1 MLDVSSDVDHNRTVI
16 TFAASPQVITEAAF
30 RGIETASRLID
41 LDQHRGVHPRIG
53 ATDVVPLIPL
63 RDVTMPECVT
73 IAHDLGR
80 RVGEELGIPV
90 YFYEYAATRPDRRNL
105 ADVRRQP
112 YEQLKQTIKSD
123 ADRKPDYGPARLG
136 KVGAT
141 AIGAREPLIAFNAF
155 LNTDNVEIAV
165 KIAEAVRES
174 GGGLPYLK
182 ALGLLVEGKAQV
194 SMNVIDFRRTSLYT
208 IWERVK
214 LEASKHGVLI
224 THTEIVGLIPQAAFR
239 GALHR
244 AAETGAVAR
253 ERQQDRHLHLRSGR
267 KPPGHRGLR
276 ARHRRAR
283 AVAVGR
289 RAGCKAEAE
298 HDETGGGQN
307 LATGRNPGVV

>member
-1 MLDVSSDVDHNRTVI
+1 VKLVGCVPNFSEGRRGDVISSIYDAIAAANGVYMLDVSSDVDHNRTVI

-224 THTEIVGLIPQAAFR
+224 THTEIVGLIPQAALIDA
-239 GALHR
+239 ALSYLQLPIDSR
-244 AAETGAVAR
+244 DLILEQRLG
-253 ERQQDRHLHLRSGR
+253 
-267 KPPGHRGLR
+267 
-276 ARHRRAR
+276 
-283 AVAVGR
+283 
-289 RAGCKAEAE
+289 
-298 HDETGGGQN
+298 
-307 LATGRNPGVV
+307 LATDDFREIKFE

>member
-1 MLDVSSDVDHNRTVI
+1 VKLVECVPNFSEGRRGDVISSIYDAIAAVNGVYMLGVSSDVDHNRTVI
-16 TFAASPQVITEAAF
+16 TFAAPPQVITEAAY

-105 ADVRRQP
+105 ADVRTQP

-224 THTEIVGLIPQAAFR
+224 THTEIVGLIPQAALIDA
-239 GALHR
+239 ALSYLQLPIDSR
-244 AAETGAVAR
+244 DLILEQRLG
-253 ERQQDRHLHLRSGR
+253 
-267 KPPGHRGLR
+267 
-276 ARHRRAR
+276 
-283 AVAVGR
+283 
-289 RAGCKAEAE
+289 
-298 HDETGGGQN
+298 
-307 LATGRNPGVV
+307 LATDDFREIKFE

>member
-1 MLDVSSDVDHNRTVI
+1 MRTPEYVKLVECVTNFSEGRRGDVISSIYDAIAGVNGVYMLGVSSDVDHNRTVI
-16 TFAASPQVITEAAF
+16 TFAAPPQVITEAAY

-224 THTEIVGLIPQAAFR
+224 THTEIVGLIPQAALIDA
-239 GALHR
+239 ALSYLQLPIDSR
-244 AAETGAVAR
+244 DLILEQRLG
-253 ERQQDRHLHLRSGR
+253 
-267 KPPGHRGLR
+267 
-276 ARHRRAR
+276 
-283 AVAVGR
+283 
-289 RAGCKAEAE
+289 
-298 HDETGGGQN
+298 
-307 LATGRNPGVV
+307 LATDDFREIKFE

>member
-1 MLDVSSDVDHNRTVI
+1 VKLVECVPNFSEGRRGDVISSIYDAIAAVNGVYMLGVSSDVDHNRTVI
-16 TFAASPQVITEAAF
+16 TFAAPPQVITEAAY

-224 THTEIVGLIPQAAFR
+224 THTEIVGLIPQAALIEA
-239 GALHR
+239 ALSYLQLPIDSR
-244 AAETGAVAR
+244 DLILEQRLG
-253 ERQQDRHLHLRSGR
+253 
-267 KPPGHRGLR
+267 
-276 ARHRRAR
+276 
-283 AVAVGR
+283 
-289 RAGCKAEAE
+289 
-298 HDETGGGQN
+298 
-307 LATGRNPGVV
+307 LATDDFREIKFE

>member
-1 MLDVSSDVDHNRTVI
+1 VKLVECVPNFSEGRRGDVISSIYDAIAAVNGVYMLGVSSDVDHNRTVI

-224 THTEIVGLIPQAAFR
+224 THTEIVGLIPQAALIDA
-239 GALHR
+239 ALSYLQLPIDSR
-244 AAETGAVAR
+244 DLILEQRLG
-253 ERQQDRHLHLRSGR
+253 
-267 KPPGHRGLR
+267 
-276 ARHRRAR
+276 
-283 AVAVGR
+283 
-289 RAGCKAEAE
+289 
-298 HDETGGGQN
+298 
-307 LATGRNPGVV
+307 LATDDFREIKFE

>member
-1 MLDVSSDVDHNRTVI
+1 VKLVECVPNFSEGRRGDVISSIYYAIAGVKGVYMLGVSSDVDHNRTVI
-16 TFAASPQVITEAAF
+16 TFAAPPQVITEAAY

-224 THTEIVGLIPQAAFR
+224 THTEIVGLIPQAALIDA
-239 GALHR
+239 ALSYLQLPIDSR
-244 AAETGAVAR
+244 DLILEQRLG
-253 ERQQDRHLHLRSGR
+253 
-267 KPPGHRGLR
+267 
-276 ARHRRAR
+276 
-283 AVAVGR
+283 
-289 RAGCKAEAE
+289 
-298 HDETGGGQN
+298 
-307 LATGRNPGVV
+307 LATDDFREIKFE